1 MFISKLEGALR
12 KYCWIGLLSAKSN
25 LAYWPEVVSRLLFL
39 VVILYVFLRLWQSTY
54 AQLGTSE
61 LGGMTIAQMLWY
73 LTITEAIAMSGPR
86 VSQLVDEDV
95 RTGAIAVQLLKPFSY
110 PLYRLSTNI
119 GERGVRFAINLLCG
133 AIVALSFVGALP
145 IDWFI
150 LPLSALTILLAF
162 TIDFLAQFCIGLGA
176 FWLEDTSGLL
186 LIYSRLTM
194 ILGGLLMPIEL
205 FPEILQKVAHALP
218 FWTVYGVAKVLVN
231 GQVLPALYLVAAQLL
246 TICSLLLVAT
256 LIYSFAMRRVASHG
270 G

>member
-1 MFISKLEGALR
+1 MFISRVEGALR

-39 VVILYVFLRLWQSTY
+39 VVILYSFLRLWQMTY
-54 AQLGTSE
+54 AQLGASE

-119 GERGVRFAINLLCG
+119 GERLVRFAINLLCG
-133 AIVALSFVGALP
+133 ASVALIFVGPLT

-150 LPLSALTILLAF
+150 LPVSFVTILFAF
-162 TIDFLAQFCIGLGA
+162 AIDFLAQFCIGLGA

-194 ILGGLLMPIEL
+194 ILGGLLMPLEL
-205 FPEILQKVAHALP
+205 FPEALQRIAHALP
-218 FWTVYGVAKVLVN
+218 FWTVYGVAKIFVK
-231 GQVLPALYLVAAQLL
+231 GQMLPALYLVAAQLL
-246 TICSLLLVAT
+246 TICSLMLVAT
-256 LIYSFAMRRVASHG
+256 FIYSFAMRRVASHG

>member
-1 MFISKLEGALR
+1 M
-12 KYCWIGLLSAKSN
+12 SAKSN

-39 VVILYVFLRLWQSTY
+39 VVILYIFLRLWQMTY

-61 LGGMTIAQMLWY
+61 LGGLTVAQMLWY
-73 LTITEAIAMSGPR
+73 LTFTEALAMSGPR

-119 GERGVRFAINLLCG
+119 GERVVRFVINLLCG
-133 AIVALSFVGALP
+133 AIVSLSFVGPLT

-150 LPLSALTILLAF
+150 LPLSTLTILLAF
-162 TIDFLAQFCIGLGA
+162 AIDFLAQFCIGLGA

-205 FPEILQKVAHALP
+205 FPEILQKLAHALP
-218 FWTVYGVAKVLVN
+218 FWTVYGVAKILVK
-231 GQVLPALYLVAAQLL
+231 GQLLPALYLVAAQTL
-246 TICSLLLVAT
+246 TISLLMLVAT
-256 LIYSFAMRRVASHG
+256 LIYSLAMRRVASHG